1 MAKVVK
7 MPRNDA
13 AKQAAAPVMKGCA
26 YVVEGSELRM
36 DCRGCRY
43 SLDAPNEGCMPGI
56 RSALVAHPETSDMVL
71 LGDEHVWIKERD
83 METLRSL
90 LSAERAWEDFRSIV
104 RSLPCFRPLA
114 AEKVTRYL
122 ERTANGHIELFCS
135 GEGLRCQDCLKVQ
148 GNALGLLEGGCRQ
161 ARRSLAAD
169 RFRITEV
176 SGGGDC

>member
-13 AKQAAAPVMKGCA
+13 AKQAASVNKGCA
-26 YVVEGSELRM
+26 YVVEGSELHM
-36 DCRGCRY
+36 ECRGCQC
-43 SLDAPNEGCMPGI
+43 SMDAPNEGCMPGI

-71 LGDEHVWIKERD
+71 LGDEHVWIRERG

-90 LSAERAWEDFRSIV
+90 LSAERSWEDFRSIV

-114 AEKVTRYL
+114 AEKVARYF
-122 ERTANGHIELFCS
+122 ERTANGHLELFCS
-135 GEGLRCQDCLKVQ
+135 GEGRRCQDCLKAQ
-148 GNALGLLEGGCRQ
+148 GDALGLLEGGRRQ

-176 SGGGDC
+176 SGGGNR